1 MKARHNSFLAIHI
14 AVLLFGLAGLFG
26 KVLPLSP
33 LVIVA
38 GRTFFASLALGSF
51 LLYSK
56 PAFLIPARKD
66 LPGFL
71 LLGMILAVHWTT
83 FFHSI
88 QISTVAVGL
97 LSFSTFPVF
106 VTFLEPYF
114 FGERMR
120 PFDILTA
127 FLVFGG
133 LILVVPSFDF
143 GHHITRGASWGTLSG
158 LTFAFLSLLNRRY
171 VRTYSSS
178 TVAFYQNAFAA
189 LLLAPFFIKAS
200 PSVGTGQIL
209 LLALLGVL
217 CTALA
222 HALFI
227 KSLRNLRAQL
237 ASITAGLEPVYGI
250 VFALLLLGEIPRA
263 RTVLG
268 GCIIVGA
275 TVLAS
280 LKPKSDEF
288 GKKGT

>member
-1 MKARHNSFLAIHI
+1 MEARHNSFLAIHL
-14 AVLLFGLAGLFG
+14 AVLLFGLAGLFA
-26 KVLPLSP
+26 KVLLLSP

-38 GRTFFASLALGSF
+38 GRTLFASLALGSF
-51 LLYSK
+51 LLYSE
-56 PAFLIPARKD
+56 PALLIPAKKD
-66 LPGFL
+66 LGGFV
-71 LLGMILAVHWTT
+71 LLGVILAVHWAT

-97 LSFSTFPVF
+97 LTFSSFPVF

-114 FGERMR
+114 FKERMR
-120 PFDILTA
+120 LFDVLTA

-143 GHHITRGASWGTLSG
+143 ADHITRGAFWGTLSG

-171 VRTYSSS
+171 VRVYSPS
-178 TVAFYQNAFAA
+178 TVAFCQNAFAA
-189 LLLAPFFIKAS
+189 LLLSPFFLKEL
-200 PSVGTGQIL
+200 PSFETGQIL

-227 KSLRNLRAQL
+227 RSLRNLRAQL
-237 ASITAGLEPVYGI
+237 ASITAALEPVYG
-250 VFALLLLGEIPRA
+250 VMFAVLLLGEIPRA

-268 GCIIVGA
+268 GCIIVGT

-288 GKKGT
+288 SKKGT